1 MYFKMDQPAKP
12 PVQRSQCSIQH
23 GRNNTANNIYKC
35 WTSCNKCKYLFLQYS
50 VSNQK
55 HNSCKIYLKIIQ
67 VVSKGRKISWLA
79 GGVIGYDSETK
90 GATHGQFH
98 QSLVPIGQISFR
110 GEDFKWFFF
119 VEFSIFSN
127 GGHVGWER
135 VSEENIKIQKVN
147 DGRTDDGH
155 PVVANAHMT
164 LRVRWVKEL
173 LRKWLRSK
181 C

>member
-1 MYFKMDQPAKP
+1 MYFKMDQPSKP
-12 PVQRSQCSIQH
+12 QVQRSQCSIQH
-23 GRNNTANNIYKC
+23 GINHTANNIYKC

-79 GGVIGYDSETK
+79 CGVIGYDFETK
-90 GATHGQFH
+90 GATQGPFH
-98 QSLVPIGQISFR
+98 QRLVPIGQISFR

-127 GGHVGWER
+127 GGHVGWDT
-135 VSEENIKIQKVN
+135 IGDQLGTTQK
-147 DGRTDDGH
+147 H
-155 PVVANAHMT
+155 HQSFQA
-164 LRVRWVKEL
+164 
-173 LRKWLRSK
+173 
-181 C
+181 